1 MSTATAARQRTRE
14 HSGSTGR
21 DDHGTSGAHGAVRTG
36 RSGSG
41 PSSLDRRQTHS
52 SPVRRRGSRQQVSV
66 RGRRV
71 SVPTAKERSV
81 VRTWVVLLLIF
92 VAGVAF
98 AMYLSG
104 KTTEQSFQL
113 SEAQEQSTSLSNE
126 LESLH
131 RDVEDASSTQRIA
144 AEASRLGMVA
154 PAQAG
159 VLNVDG
165 DEVNELRAA
174 DSGSTLPI
182 TDING
187 EVTAQRPTSDPDAT
201 DQVPGL
207 APQALEDRNDGNTG
221 NNGNDDGAP
230 ADQNNGAASTGELPY

>member
-71 SVPTAKERSV
+71 SVPTATERSV

-92 VAGVAF
+92 VAG
-98 AMYLSG
+98 
-104 KTTEQSFQL
+104 
-113 SEAQEQSTSLSNE
+113 
-126 LESLH
+126 
-131 RDVEDASSTQRIA
+131 
-144 AEASRLGMVA
+144 
-154 PAQAG
+154 
-159 VLNVDG
+159 
-165 DEVNELRAA
+165 
-174 DSGSTLPI
+174 
-182 TDING
+182 
-187 EVTAQRPTSDPDAT
+187 
-201 DQVPGL
+201 
-207 APQALEDRNDGNTG
+207 
-221 NNGNDDGAP
+221 
-230 ADQNNGAASTGELPY
+230 

>member
-14 HSGSTGR
+14 HSGTTGHEDFGSEGDVR
-21 DDHGTSGAHGAVRTG
+21 QGHPTQGAQA
-36 RSGSG
+36 
-41 PSSLDRRQTHS
+41 PSRRRTHS

-113 SEAQEQSTSLSNE
+113 SEAQETSTSLSNE

-154 PAQAG
+154 PGQAG
-159 VLNVDG
+159 VLNVEG

-174 DSGSTLPI
+174 DPSSTLPV

-207 APQALEDRNDGNTG
+207 APQALENENTGDTG
-221 NNGNDDGAP
+221 NNGNNAEAP